1 MIKYRSDIDG
11 LRALAIISVL
21 VFHMFPKLLPGG
33 YVGVDIFFIISGYLI
48 GSTIFNEYEKG
59 KFSFLNFYQRRLLRI
74 IPLLLIVLFATF
86 LLGYFYLLPHE
97 FKSLGRHIGAASVFG
112 SNFQL
117 LKERGYFDTASE
129 LKPLLH
135 LWSLGIEEQFYLF
148 LPILI
153 LFINKIWKRPIIVIS
168 LLASIS
174 LIYSYYLTINNLEA
188 AFFRPESRFWE
199 LLIGVLLS
207 RLEKIPS
214 AILEK
219 QKPYISILG
228 MVLCLIAIF
237 SYNNETPFPGFYAL
251 VPTLGAALLIY
262 SGEKGLI
269 NNKIFK
275 LSSLVFVGK
284 ISYSLYLWHWVLLS
298 FNQILYQ
305 QNPPQHLIYILVII
319 SILLSIITFYF
330 IEKPLKHLSV
340 FQKKMISITTIILL
354 ILSYNLGRS
363 VFHLKITQSN
373 LPKEVRDISLKALDI
388 NDMDGT
394 EMIPFENW
402 FYNKIG
408 NGPDTIIVLGDSH
421 TGMYYSRISKYLKN
435 KNSPYTVYFFIKPG
449 CIPITNLSYKQHGKQ
464 ICNNYY
470 EKAYQFG
477 LEHKAKKLIIASNLL
492 PHLNGEMD
500 SYFTHNQTEVKIN
513 NSKTV
518 YNLILDNFSRHLESY
533 NNKNIKIFYISS
545 IPFGSEFNPNK
556 MFKRSFSLN
565 PFKID
570 IKNFDLKHFKEKYD
584 HIIQDLKNVA
594 SKNNATIIDP
604 INYLCQNNQCQTVDE
619 NNLPIYCD
627 DNHFNKNYVSNRI
640 TYLDFIFQ

>member
-21 VFHMFPKLLPGG
+21 IFHMFPKFLPGG

-59 KFSFLNFYQRRLLRI
+59 NFSFLNFYQRRLIRI
-74 IPLLLIVLFATF
+74 IPLLLVVLFATF
-86 LLGYFYLLPHE
+86 LLGYFFLLPHE

-117 LKERGYFDTASE
+117 LKEKGYFDTASE

-153 LFINKIWKRPIIVIS
+153 LFINKVFKRPIIVITS
-168 LLASIS
+168 IASCS
-174 LIYSYYLTINNLEA
+174 LIYSFYLTSNNLEA

-207 RLEKIPS
+207 RVEKIPS
-214 AILEK
+214 PYLEK
-219 QKPYISILG
+219 QKPYLSVLG
-228 MVLCLIAIF
+228 IVLCLIAIF

-251 VPTLGAALLIY
+251 IPTLGAALLIY

-275 LSSLVFVGK
+275 LNSLIFVGK
-284 ISYSLYLWHWVLLS
+284 ISYSLYLWHWVFLS

-305 QNPPQHLIYILVII
+305 QNPPRELIFIMVFI
-319 SILLSIITFYF
+319 SVLLSIVTYYF
-330 IEKPLKHLSV
+330 IEKPLKHLTT
-340 FQKKMISITTIILL
+340 FQKKIISIFTILL
-354 ILSYNLGRS
+354 LIFSYNLGRA
-363 VFHLKITQSN
+363 VFHLKITQNS
-373 LPKEVRDISLKALDI
+373 LPKEVKAISLKALDI
-388 NDMDGT
+388 NDMSGT
-394 EMIPFENW
+394 DMIPFENW

-408 NGPDTIIVLGDSH
+408 DGQENIIVLGDSH
-421 TGMYYSRISKYLKN
+421 TGMYYSRISKYLKD

-449 CIPITNLSYKQHGKQ
+449 CIPITNLRYKQHGKQ

-470 EKAYQFG
+470 QKAYQFG
-477 LEHKAKKLIIASNLL
+477 LDHNAKKLIIASNLL

-500 SYFTHNQTEVKIN
+500 SYFTQNDSSVKIN
-513 NSKTV
+513 PKSNAYT
-518 YNLILDNFSRHLESY
+518 LILENLNQNLKKYKE
-533 NNKNIKIFYISS
+533 KNIEIIYVSS
-545 IPFGSEFNPNK
+545 IPFGAEFNPNK
-556 MFKRSFSLN
+556 MFKRSFTIK
-565 PFKID
+565 PFEIN
-570 IKNFDLKHFKEKYD
+570 IREFDLIKFKEKYGN
-584 HIIQDLKNVA
+584 IINDLKSIA
-594 SKNNATIIDP
+594 SQNQATVIDP
-604 INYLCQNNQCQTVDE
+604 IDYLCDDNKCKTVDE
-619 NNLPIYCD
+619 NNVPIYCD
-627 DNHFNKNYVSNRI
+627 DNHFNKEYVSTKI
-640 TYLDFIFQ
+640 TYLDQIFQ